1 MKEVNVQM
9 PNVRHDEINPKID
22 DFSVFFSIERGC
34 KMMSRYSRQ
43 ILDENFSKFASEAS
57 KIRTFFSSC
66 KQTTEMKIIFIPL

>member
-22 DFSVFFSIERGC
+22 DFSVFFSSERGC

-43 ILDENFSKFASEAS
+43 SLDENFFEEVLRAKRAKF
-57 KIRTFFSSC
+57 
-66 KQTTEMKIIFIPL
+66 